1 MYSNTLSTAALLG
14 LATVGSSMPHQRDQS
29 SSDSESNAPPA
40 AQWGGSDS
48 VFKFPLANG
57 FPNIANPSDQ
67 LNQIQQD
74 ARGTLP
80 KAAPNA
86 PAPATP
92 QPDSLTSLG
101 FIAFNELFEVAFFT
115 ELFNNVTTGASGFRE
130 GDLLGQDKAK
140 ILSILKIVIAQEE
153 LHELNANG
161 AFQRSTGQMIQ
172 PCQYNFPVS
181 NFNQSISLASTFTDV
196 VLGTL
201 PDIQTLFAN
210 ANDNALIRGVGSVIG
225 QEGEQNG
232 FYRDILGKTPSAL
245 PFLTA
250 SARDFAFSAIVQNFV
265 VPGSCS
271 SSLDILQRGGLTI
284 FDILTV
290 LNPPT
295 TPMNQKVMFR
305 LESFSQ
311 KMKFSGAGAAATATA
326 TADFVS
332 SYDNSTTSAQQQD
345 NLFLTYINQLNAPIS
360 VPIEDA
366 KKINDNHNDND
377 DHSSTIQFSANFPGE
392 DNLMNGLTIAAVTK
406 GKDFVDVGA
415 VARNTL
421 FGPGLIEIN

>member
-29 SSDSESNAPPA
+29 DSNAPPA
-40 AQWGGSDS
+40 AQWSGSDS

-161 AFQRSTGQMIQ
+161 AFQKFTGQMIQ

-232 FYRDILGKTPSAL
+232 FYRDILGKNPSAL

-290 LNPPT
+290 VNPPT
-295 TPMNQKVMFR
+295 APTNQKVMFR
-305 LESFSQ
+305 LKNFSQ
-311 KMKFSGAGAAATATA
+311 KMEFSGEAAA
-326 TADFVS
+326 DVVS
-332 SYDNSTTSAQQQD
+332 SHENSTTAPHQQPD

-366 KKINDNHNDND
+366 KKINND
-377 DHSSTIQFSANFPGE
+377 DHNNDDEDYSSITIQFSANFPGA

-415 VARNTL
+415 VANNTL

>member
-29 SSDSESNAPPA
+29 SSDSNAPPA

-161 AFQRSTGQMIQ
+161 AFQKFTGQMIQ

-232 FYRDILGKTPSAL
+232 FYRDILGKNPSAL

-271 SSLDILQRGGLTI
+271 SSLDVLQRGGLTI

-290 LNPPT
+290 VNPPT

-305 LESFSQ
+305 LKTFSQ
-311 KMKFSGAGAAATATA
+311 KMEFSGEAA
-326 TADFVS
+326 ADFVS
-332 SYDNSTTSAQQQD
+332 SHENFTSPPQQQD

-366 KKINDNHNDND
+366 KKIDGNHNNDNEDYSS
-377 DHSSTIQFSANFPGE
+377 SSTIQFSANFPGA

-415 VARNTL
+415 VANNTL

>member
-29 SSDSESNAPPA
+29 SSDSNAPPA

-161 AFQRSTGQMIQ
+161 AFQKFTGQMIQ

-232 FYRDILGKTPSAL
+232 FYRDILGKNPSAL

-284 FDILTV
+284 FDLLTV
-290 LNPPT
+290 VNPPT

-305 LESFSQ
+305 LKTFSQ
-311 KMKFSGAGAAATATA
+311 KMEFSGEAAAA
-326 TADFVS
+326 ADSVS
-332 SYDNSTTSAQQQD
+332 SHENSTTSPQQQQD

-366 KKINDNHNDND
+366 KKIDDNHNNEND
-377 DHSSTIQFSANFPGE
+377 DHSSSTIQFSANFPGA

-415 VARNTL
+415 VANNTL

>member
-29 SSDSESNAPPA
+29 SSDSNAPPA

-161 AFQRSTGQMIQ
+161 AFQKFTGQMIQ

-232 FYRDILGKTPSAL
+232 FYRDILGKNPSAL

-284 FDILTV
+284 FDLLTV
-290 LNPPT
+290 VNPPT

-305 LESFSQ
+305 LKTFSQ
-311 KMKFSGAGAAATATA
+311 KMEFSGEAA
-326 TADFVS
+326 ADFVS
-332 SYDNSTTSAQQQD
+332 SHENSTAPPHQQQD

-366 KKINDNHNDND
+366 KKIDD
-377 DHSSTIQFSANFPGE
+377 DHSSSTIQFSANFPGA

-415 VARNTL
+415 VANNTL

>member
-29 SSDSESNAPPA
+29 SSDSNAPPA

-161 AFQRSTGQMIQ
+161 AFQKFTGQMIQ

-232 FYRDILGKTPSAL
+232 FYRDILGKNPSAL

-284 FDILTV
+284 FDLLTV
-290 LNPPT
+290 VNPPT

-305 LESFSQ
+305 LKTFSQ
-311 KMKFSGAGAAATATA
+311 KMEFSGEAAATAA
-326 TADFVS
+326 GFVS
-332 SYDNSTTSAQQQD
+332 SHENSTSPPQQQQD

-366 KKINDNHNDND
+366 KKINDNYNNNDND
-377 DHSSTIQFSANFPGE
+377 DHSSSSTIQFSANFPGA

-415 VARNTL
+415 VANNTL

>member
-29 SSDSESNAPPA
+29 SSDSNAPPA

-101 FIAFNELFEVAFFT
+101 FIALNELFEVAFFT

-161 AFQRSTGQMIQ
+161 AFQKFTGQMIQ

-232 FYRDILGKTPSAL
+232 FYRDILGKNPSAL

-284 FDILTV
+284 FDLLTV
-290 LNPPT
+290 VNPPT
-295 TPMNQKVMFR
+295 TPTNQKVMFR
-305 LESFSQ
+305 LKTFSQ
-311 KMKFSGAGAAATATA
+311 KMEFSGEAAAAG
-326 TADFVS
+326 FVS
-332 SYDNSTTSAQQQD
+332 SHENSTNPPQKQQD
-345 NLFLTYINQLNAPIS
+345 NLFLTYINQLNAPFS

-366 KKINDNHNDND
+366 KKINNDNHNNDND
-377 DHSSTIQFSANFPGE
+377 DYSSITIQFSANFPGA

-415 VARNTL
+415 VANNTL

>member
-29 SSDSESNAPPA
+29 SSDSNAPPA

-161 AFQRSTGQMIQ
+161 AFQRFTGQMIQ
-172 PCQYNFPVS
+172 PCQFNFPVS

-232 FYRDILGKTPSAL
+232 FYRDILGKNPSAL

-284 FDILTV
+284 FDLLTV
-290 LNPPT
+290 VNPPT

-305 LESFSQ
+305 LKTFSQ
-311 KMKFSGAGAAATATA
+311 KMEFSGEAAA
-326 TADFVS
+326 DFIS
-332 SYDNSTTSAQQQD
+332 SYDNSTTAPQKQQQD

-366 KKINDNHNDND
+366 KKINDNNNNDND
-377 DHSSTIQFSANFPGE
+377 DHSSITIQFSANFPGA

-415 VARNTL
+415 VANNTL

>member
-29 SSDSESNAPPA
+29 SSDSNAPPA

-161 AFQRSTGQMIQ
+161 AFQRFTGQMIQ

-232 FYRDILGKTPSAL
+232 FYRDILGKNPSAL

-290 LNPPT
+290 VNPPT

-305 LESFSQ
+305 LKTFSQ
-311 KMKFSGAGAAATATA
+311 KMEFSGEAAAEATS
-326 TADFVS
+326 DFVS
-332 SYDNSTTSAQQQD
+332 SHENSTTSPQQQD

-366 KKINDNHNDND
+366 KKIDD
-377 DHSSTIQFSANFPGE
+377 DHSSITIQFSANFPGA

-415 VARNTL
+415 VANNTL

>member
-29 SSDSESNAPPA
+29 SSDSNAPPA

-161 AFQRSTGQMIQ
+161 AFQKFTGQMIQ

-232 FYRDILGKTPSAL
+232 FYRDILGKNPSAL

-271 SSLDILQRGGLTI
+271 SSLDILQQGGLTI

-290 LNPPT
+290 VNPPT

-305 LESFSQ
+305 LKTFSQ
-311 KMKFSGAGAAATATA
+311 KMEFSGEATAG
-326 TADFVS
+326 FVS
-332 SYDNSTTSAQQQD
+332 SYENSTNPPHQQQD

-366 KKINDNHNDND
+366 KKIND
-377 DHSSTIQFSANFPGE
+377 DHSSITIQFSANFPGA

-415 VARNTL
+415 VANNTL

>member
-29 SSDSESNAPPA
+29 SSDSNAPPA

-86 PAPATP
+86 PTPATP

-161 AFQRSTGQMIQ
+161 AFQKFTGQMIQ

-232 FYRDILGKTPSAL
+232 FYRDILGKNPSAL

-284 FDILTV
+284 FDLLTV
-290 LNPPT
+290 VNPPT

-305 LESFSQ
+305 LKTFSQ
-311 KMKFSGAGAAATATA
+311 KMEISGEAGAG
-326 TADFVS
+326 FVS
-332 SYDNSTTSAQQQD
+332 SHENSTTAPHQQQD

-360 VPIEDA
+360 VLIEDA
-366 KKINDNHNDND
+366 KKIDDNHNNDSD
-377 DHSSTIQFSANFPGE
+377 DHSSSSTIQFSANFPGA

-415 VARNTL
+415 VANNTL

>member
-29 SSDSESNAPPA
+29 SSDSNAPPA

-130 GDLLGQDKAK
+130 GDLLGQNKAK

-161 AFQRSTGQMIQ
+161 AFQKFTGQMIQ

-232 FYRDILGKTPSAL
+232 FYRDILGKNPSAL

-284 FDILTV
+284 FDLLTV
-290 LNPPT
+290 VNPPT
-295 TPMNQKVMFR
+295 TPTNQKVMFR
-305 LESFSQ
+305 LKTFSQ
-311 KMKFSGAGAAATATA
+311 KMEFSGEATAG
-326 TADFVS
+326 FVS
-332 SYDNSTTSAQQQD
+332 SHENSTTPPHQQQD

-360 VPIEDA
+360 VLIEDA
-366 KKINDNHNDND
+366 KKINH
-377 DHSSTIQFSANFPGE
+377 DHSSSTIQFSANFPGA

-415 VARNTL
+415 VANNTL

>member
-29 SSDSESNAPPA
+29 SSDSNAPPA

-161 AFQRSTGQMIQ
+161 AFQKFTGQMIQ

-210 ANDNALIRGVGSVIG
+210 VNDNALIRGVGSVIG

-232 FYRDILGKTPSAL
+232 FYRDILGKNPSAL

-284 FDILTV
+284 FDLLTV
-290 LNPPT
+290 VNPPT

-305 LESFSQ
+305 LKTFSQ
-311 KMKFSGAGAAATATA
+311 KMFEFSGEAAA
-326 TADFVS
+326 DSVS
-332 SYDNSTTSAQQQD
+332 SHDNSTTAPHQQQD

-366 KKINDNHNDND
+366 KKINNDNHNNDND
-377 DHSSTIQFSANFPGE
+377 DHSSITIQFSANFPGA

-415 VARNTL
+415 VANNTL

>member
-29 SSDSESNAPPA
+29 SSDSNAPPA

-161 AFQRSTGQMIQ
+161 AFQKFTGQMIQ

-232 FYRDILGKTPSAL
+232 FYRDILGKNPSAL

-284 FDILTV
+284 FDLLTV
-290 LNPPT
+290 VNPPT

-305 LESFSQ
+305 LKTFSQ
-311 KMKFSGAGAAATATA
+311 KMEFSGEAAAAA
-326 TADFVS
+326 GFVS
-332 SYDNSTTSAQQQD
+332 SHENSTSPPQQPD

-366 KKINDNHNDND
+366 KKIDD
-377 DHSSTIQFSANFPGE
+377 DHSSITIQFSANFPGA

-415 VARNTL
+415 VANNTL

>member
-29 SSDSESNAPPA
+29 SSDSNAPPA

-161 AFQRSTGQMIQ
+161 AFQKFTGQMIQ
-172 PCQYNFPVS
+172 PCQYNFPVF

-232 FYRDILGKTPSAL
+232 FYRDILGKNPSAL

-284 FDILTV
+284 FDLLTV
-290 LNPPT
+290 VNPPT

-305 LESFSQ
+305 LKTFSQ
-311 KMKFSGAGAAATATA
+311 KMEFSGEAAA
-326 TADFVS
+326 DSVS
-332 SYDNSTTSAQQQD
+332 SHDNSTSPPHQQQD

-366 KKINDNHNDND
+366 KKIDDDHHNDND
-377 DHSSTIQFSANFPGE
+377 DHSSITIQFSANFPGA

-415 VARNTL
+415 VANNTL

>member
-1 MYSNTLSTAALLG
+1 MYSNTVSTAALLG

-29 SSDSESNAPPA
+29 SSDSNAPPA

-161 AFQRSTGQMIQ
+161 AFQKFTGQMIQ

-232 FYRDILGKTPSAL
+232 FYRDILGKNPSAL

-284 FDILTV
+284 FDLLTV
-290 LNPPT
+290 VNPPT

-305 LESFSQ
+305 LKTFSQ
-311 KMKFSGAGAAATATA
+311 KMKFSGEAAA
-326 TADFVS
+326 DSVS
-332 SYDNSTTSAQQQD
+332 SHDNSTSPPHQQQD

-366 KKINDNHNDND
+366 KKIDGNHNNDND
-377 DHSSTIQFSANFPGE
+377 DHSSSSTIQFSANFPGA

-415 VARNTL
+415 VANNTL

>member
-29 SSDSESNAPPA
+29 SSDSNAPPA

-161 AFQRSTGQMIQ
+161 AFQKFTGQMIQ

-232 FYRDILGKTPSAL
+232 FYRDILGKNPSAL

-284 FDILTV
+284 FDLLTV
-290 LNPPT
+290 VNPPT
-295 TPMNQKVMFR
+295 TPTNQKVMFR
-305 LESFSQ
+305 LKTFSQ
-311 KMKFSGAGAAATATA
+311 KMKFSGEAAA
-326 TADFVS
+326 DVVS
-332 SYDNSTTSAQQQD
+332 SHENSTTAPHQQQLD

-366 KKINDNHNDND
+366 KKIDD
-377 DHSSTIQFSANFPGE
+377 DHSSITIQFSANFPGA

-415 VARNTL
+415 VANNTL

>member
-29 SSDSESNAPPA
+29 SSDSNAPPA

-161 AFQRSTGQMIQ
+161 AFQKFTGQMIQ

-232 FYRDILGKTPSAL
+232 FYRDILGKNPSAL

-265 VPGSCS
+265 VRGSCS

-284 FDILTV
+284 FDLLTV
-290 LNPPT
+290 VNPPT
-295 TPMNQKVMFR
+295 TPTNQKVMFR
-305 LESFSQ
+305 LKTFSQ
-311 KMKFSGAGAAATATA
+311 KMEFSGEATAG
-326 TADFVS
+326 FVS
-332 SYDNSTTSAQQQD
+332 SYENSTSPPHQQPD

-366 KKINDNHNDND
+366 KKIDDD
-377 DHSSTIQFSANFPGE
+377 DHSSSITIQFSANFPGA

-415 VARNTL
+415 VANNTL

>member
-29 SSDSESNAPPA
+29 SSDSNAPPA

-161 AFQRSTGQMIQ
+161 AFQKFTGQMIQ

-181 NFNQSISLASTFTDV
+181 NVNQSISLASTFTDV

-232 FYRDILGKTPSAL
+232 FYRDILGKNPSAL

-284 FDILTV
+284 FDLLTV
-290 LNPPT
+290 VNPPT
-295 TPMNQKVMFR
+295 TPTNQKVMFR
-305 LESFSQ
+305 LKTFSQ
-311 KMKFSGAGAAATATA
+311 KMEFSGEAAA
-326 TADFVS
+326 DVVS
-332 SYDNSTTSAQQQD
+332 SHENSTTAPHQQQLD

-366 KKINDNHNDND
+366 KKIDD
-377 DHSSTIQFSANFPGE
+377 DHSSITIQFSANFPGA

-415 VARNTL
+415 VANNTL

>member
-29 SSDSESNAPPA
+29 SSDSNAPPA

-161 AFQRSTGQMIQ
+161 AFQKFTGQMIQ

-232 FYRDILGKTPSAL
+232 FYRDILGKNPSAL

-290 LNPPT
+290 VNPPT

-305 LESFSQ
+305 LKTFSQ
-311 KMKFSGAGAAATATA
+311 KMKFSGEAAA

-332 SYDNSTTSAQQQD
+332 SHENSTTASHQQQD

-366 KKINDNHNDND
+366 KKIND
-377 DHSSTIQFSANFPGE
+377 DHSSITIQFSANFPGA

-415 VARNTL
+415 VANNTL

>member
-29 SSDSESNAPPA
+29 SSDSNAPPA

-161 AFQRSTGQMIQ
+161 AFQKFTGQMIQ

-232 FYRDILGKTPSAL
+232 FYRDILGKNPSAL

-284 FDILTV
+284 FDLLTV
-290 LNPPT
+290 VNPPT
-295 TPMNQKVMFR
+295 TPTNQKVMFR
-305 LESFSQ
+305 LKTFSQ
-311 KMKFSGAGAAATATA
+311 KMEFSGEAAA
-326 TADFVS
+326 DSVS
-332 SYDNSTTSAQQQD
+332 SYENSTSPPQKQQQD

-366 KKINDNHNDND
+366 KKINNDNHNNDNE
-377 DHSSTIQFSANFPGE
+377 DHSSSTIQFSANFPGA

-415 VARNTL
+415 VANNTL

>member
-29 SSDSESNAPPA
+29 SSDSNAPPA

-161 AFQRSTGQMIQ
+161 AFQKFTGQMIQ

-232 FYRDILGKTPSAL
+232 FYRDILGKNPSAL

-290 LNPPT
+290 VNPPT

-305 LESFSQ
+305 LKTFSQ
-311 KMKFSGAGAAATATA
+311 KMEFSGEAAAG
-326 TADFVS
+326 FVS
-332 SYDNSTTSAQQQD
+332 SHENSTTSPHQQQD

-366 KKINDNHNDND
+366 KKIDDNHNNDND
-377 DHSSTIQFSANFPGE
+377 DYSSSSTIQFSANFPGA

-415 VARNTL
+415 VANNTL

>member
-29 SSDSESNAPPA
+29 SSDSNAPPA

-161 AFQRSTGQMIQ
+161 AFQKFTGQMIQ

-181 NFNQSISLASTFTDV
+181 NFNQAISLASTFTDV

-232 FYRDILGKTPSAL
+232 FYRDILGKNPSAL

-290 LNPPT
+290 VNPPT
-295 TPMNQKVMFR
+295 TPTNQKVMFR
-305 LESFSQ
+305 LKTFSQ
-311 KMKFSGAGAAATATA
+311 KMKFSGEAAATA
-326 TADFVS
+326 DSVS
-332 SYDNSTTSAQQQD
+332 SHENSTSPPQQQQD

-366 KKINDNHNDND
+366 KKINDDYHNNDND
-377 DHSSTIQFSANFPGE
+377 DHSSSTIQFSANFPGA

-415 VARNTL
+415 VANNTL

>member
-29 SSDSESNAPPA
+29 SSDSNAPPA

-161 AFQRSTGQMIQ
+161 AFQKFTGQMIQ

-210 ANDNALIRGVGSVIG
+210 VNDNALIRGVGSVIG

-232 FYRDILGKTPSAL
+232 FYRDILGKNPSAL

-284 FDILTV
+284 FDLLTV
-290 LNPPT
+290 VNPPT
-295 TPMNQKVMFR
+295 TPTNQRVMFR
-305 LESFSQ
+305 LKTFSQ
-311 KMKFSGAGAAATATA
+311 KMEFSSEA
-326 TADFVS
+326 TADSVS
-332 SYDNSTTSAQQQD
+332 SHENSTSPPHQQPD

-366 KKINDNHNDND
+366 KKIND
-377 DHSSTIQFSANFPGE
+377 DHSSITIQFSANFPGA

-415 VARNTL
+415 VANNTL

>member
-1 MYSNTLSTAALLG
+1 
-14 LATVGSSMPHQRDQS
+14 MPHQRDQS
-29 SSDSESNAPPA
+29 SSDSNAPPA
-40 AQWGGSDS
+40 AQWGVSDS

-57 FPNIANPSDQ
+57 FPKIANPSDQ

-161 AFQRSTGQMIQ
+161 AFQKFTGQMIQ

-232 FYRDILGKTPSAL
+232 FYRDILGKNPSAL

-284 FDILTV
+284 FDLLTV
-290 LNPPT
+290 VNPPT

-305 LESFSQ
+305 LKNFSQ
-311 KMKFSGAGAAATATA
+311 KMEFSGEAAAG
-326 TADFVS
+326 FVS
-332 SYDNSTTSAQQQD
+332 SHDNSTTPPHQQQQD

-366 KKINDNHNDND
+366 KKINDNHNNDND
-377 DHSSTIQFSANFPGE
+377 DYSSITIQFSANFPGA

-415 VARNTL
+415 VANNTL

>member
-29 SSDSESNAPPA
+29 SSDSNAPPA

-140 ILSILKIVIAQEE
+140 VLSILKIVIAQEE

-161 AFQRSTGQMIQ
+161 AFQKFTGQMIQ

-232 FYRDILGKTPSAL
+232 FYRDILGKNPSAL

-284 FDILTV
+284 FDLLTV
-290 LNPPT
+290 VNPPT

-305 LESFSQ
+305 LKTFSQ
-311 KMKFSGAGAAATATA
+311 KMEFSGEAA
-326 TADFVS
+326 ADFVS
-332 SYDNSTTSAQQQD
+332 SHENSTTPPQHQQQD

-366 KKINDNHNDND
+366 KKIDND
-377 DHSSTIQFSANFPGE
+377 DHSSSTIQFSANFPGA

-415 VARNTL
+415 VANNTL

>member
-29 SSDSESNAPPA
+29 SSDSNAPPA

-140 ILSILKIVIAQEE
+140 ILSILKVVIAQEE

-161 AFQRSTGQMIQ
+161 AFQKFTGQMIQ

-210 ANDNALIRGVGSVIG
+210 ANDNGLIRGVGSVIG

-232 FYRDILGKTPSAL
+232 FYRDILGKNPSAL

-265 VPGSCS
+265 VPGSCP
-271 SSLDILQRGGLTI
+271 SSLDILQQGGLTI

-290 LNPPT
+290 VNPPT
-295 TPMNQKVMFR
+295 TPTNQKVTFR
-305 LESFSQ
+305 LKTFSQ
-311 KMKFSGAGAAATATA
+311 KTKSSGAGAAA
-326 TADFVS
+326 DFVS
-332 SYDNSTTSAQQQD
+332 SHDNSTTTPQQQQQYS
-345 NLFLTYINQLNAPIS
+345 LFLTYINQLNAPIS

-366 KKINDNHNDND
+366 KKIHD
-377 DHSSTIQFSANFPGE
+377 DAEGSTIEFSANFPGA

-406 GKDFVDVGA
+406 GKDFVDVA
-415 VARNTL
+415 AAAMNTL

>member
-29 SSDSESNAPPA
+29 SSDSNAPPA

-161 AFQRSTGQMIQ
+161 AFQKFTGQMIQ

-232 FYRDILGKTPSAL
+232 FYRDILGKNPSAL

-284 FDILTV
+284 FDLLTV
-290 LNPPT
+290 VNPPT

-305 LESFSQ
+305 LKTFSQ
-311 KMKFSGAGAAATATA
+311 KMEFSGAGAATA
-326 TADFVS
+326 TADSVS
-332 SYDNSTTSAQQQD
+332 SHENSTSPPQQQD

-366 KKINDNHNDND
+366 KKINDDHNNDND
-377 DHSSTIQFSANFPGE
+377 DHSSITIQFSANFPGA

-415 VARNTL
+415 VANNTL

>member
-29 SSDSESNAPPA
+29 SSDSNAPPA

-161 AFQRSTGQMIQ
+161 AFQKFTGQMIQ

-232 FYRDILGKTPSAL
+232 FYRDILGKNPSAL

-284 FDILTV
+284 FDLLTV
-290 LNPPT
+290 VNPPT

-305 LESFSQ
+305 LKTFSQ
-311 KMKFSGAGAAATATA
+311 KMEFSGEAAAG
-326 TADFVS
+326 FVS
-332 SYDNSTTSAQQQD
+332 SHENSTSPPHQQQD

-366 KKINDNHNDND
+366 KKIDDYHNNDND
-377 DHSSTIQFSANFPGE
+377 DHSSSSTIQFSANFPGA

-415 VARNTL
+415 VANNTL

>member
-29 SSDSESNAPPA
+29 SSDSNAPPA

-140 ILSILKIVIAQEE
+140 VLSILKIVIAQEE

-161 AFQRSTGQMIQ
+161 AFQKFTGQMIQ

-232 FYRDILGKTPSAL
+232 FYRDILGKNPSAL

-284 FDILTV
+284 FDLLTV
-290 LNPPT
+290 VNPPT

-305 LESFSQ
+305 LKTFSQ
-311 KMKFSGAGAAATATA
+311 KMEFSGEAA
-326 TADFVS
+326 ADFVS
-332 SYDNSTTSAQQQD
+332 SHENSTTPPQHQQQD

-360 VPIEDA
+360 VSIEDA
-366 KKINDNHNDND
+366 KKIND
-377 DHSSTIQFSANFPGE
+377 DHSSSTIQFSANFPGA

-415 VARNTL
+415 VANNTL

>member
-29 SSDSESNAPPA
+29 SSDSNAPPA

-161 AFQRSTGQMIQ
+161 AFQKFTGQMIQ

-232 FYRDILGKTPSAL
+232 FYRDILGKNPSAL

-290 LNPPT
+290 VNPPT
-295 TPMNQKVMFR
+295 TPTNQKVMFR
-305 LESFSQ
+305 LKTFSQ
-311 KMKFSGAGAAATATA
+311 KMDFSGEAAA
-326 TADFVS
+326 DSVS
-332 SYDNSTTSAQQQD
+332 SHENSTSPPHQQQD

-366 KKINDNHNDND
+366 KKISDNHNNDND
-377 DHSSTIQFSANFPGE
+377 DYSSSSTIQFSANFPGA

-415 VARNTL
+415 VANNTL

>member
-29 SSDSESNAPPA
+29 SSDSNAPPA

-161 AFQRSTGQMIQ
+161 AFQKFTGQMIQ

-232 FYRDILGKTPSAL
+232 FYRDILGKNPSAL

-284 FDILTV
+284 FDLLTV
-290 LNPPT
+290 VNPPT

-305 LESFSQ
+305 LKTFSQ
-311 KMKFSGAGAAATATA
+311 KMKFSGEAAA
-326 TADFVS
+326 DSVS
-332 SYDNSTTSAQQQD
+332 SHDNSTSPPHQQQD

-366 KKINDNHNDND
+366 KKIDGNHNNDND
-377 DHSSTIQFSANFPGE
+377 DHSSSSTIQFSANFPGA

-415 VARNTL
+415 VANNTL

>member
-29 SSDSESNAPPA
+29 SSDSNAPPA

-161 AFQRSTGQMIQ
+161 AFQKFTGQMIQ

-232 FYRDILGKTPSAL
+232 FYRDILGKNPSAL

-284 FDILTV
+284 FDLLTV
-290 LNPPT
+290 VNPPT

-305 LESFSQ
+305 LKTFLQ
-311 KMKFSGAGAAATATA
+311 KMEFS
-326 TADFVS
+326 DFVS
-332 SYDNSTTSAQQQD
+332 SHDNSTTAPHQQQD

-366 KKINDNHNDND
+366 KKINND
-377 DHSSTIQFSANFPGE
+377 DHSSITIQFSANFPGA

-415 VARNTL
+415 VANNTL

>member
-29 SSDSESNAPPA
+29 SSDSNAPPA

-161 AFQRSTGQMIQ
+161 AFQKFTGQMIQ

-232 FYRDILGKTPSAL
+232 FYRDILGKNPSAL

-284 FDILTV
+284 FDLLTV
-290 LNPPT
+290 VNPPT
-295 TPMNQKVMFR
+295 TPTNQKVMFR
-305 LESFSQ
+305 LKPFSQ
-311 KMKFSGAGAAATATA
+311 KMEFSGEAA
-326 TADFVS
+326 ADFVS
-332 SYDNSTTSAQQQD
+332 SSHENSTTSPHQQQQQQQD

-366 KKINDNHNDND
+366 KKIDDNHNNEND
-377 DHSSTIQFSANFPGE
+377 DYSSITIQFSANFPGA

-415 VARNTL
+415 VANNTL

>member
-29 SSDSESNAPPA
+29 SSDSNAPPA

-161 AFQRSTGQMIQ
+161 AFQKFTGQMIQ

-232 FYRDILGKTPSAL
+232 IYRDILGKNPSAL

-284 FDILTV
+284 FDLLTV
-290 LNPPT
+290 VNPPT

-305 LESFSQ
+305 LKTFSQ
-311 KMKFSGAGAAATATA
+311 KMETSGEAAA
-326 TADFVS
+326 DVVS
-332 SYDNSTTSAQQQD
+332 SHENSTSPPQKQQPD

-360 VPIEDA
+360 VSIEDA
-366 KKINDNHNDND
+366 KKIND
-377 DHSSTIQFSANFPGE
+377 DHSSSMIQFSANFPGA

-415 VARNTL
+415 VANNTL

>member
-29 SSDSESNAPPA
+29 SSDSNAPPA

-161 AFQRSTGQMIQ
+161 AFQKFTGQMIQ

-232 FYRDILGKTPSAL
+232 FYRDILGKNPSAL

-271 SSLDILQRGGLTI
+271 SSLDVLQRGGLTI

-290 LNPPT
+290 VNPPT

-305 LESFSQ
+305 LKTFSQ
-311 KMKFSGAGAAATATA
+311 KMEFSGEAA
-326 TADFVS
+326 ADFVS
-332 SYDNSTTSAQQQD
+332 SHENFTSPPQQQD

-366 KKINDNHNDND
+366 KKINDNHNNDND
-377 DHSSTIQFSANFPGE
+377 YHSSSSTIQFSANFPGA

-415 VARNTL
+415 VANNTL

>member
-29 SSDSESNAPPA
+29 SSDSNAPPA

-161 AFQRSTGQMIQ
+161 AFQKFTGQMIQ

-232 FYRDILGKTPSAL
+232 FYRDILGKNPSAL

-284 FDILTV
+284 FDLLTV
-290 LNPPT
+290 VNPPT

-305 LESFSQ
+305 LKTFSQ
-311 KMKFSGAGAAATATA
+311 KMEFSGEAAA
-326 TADFVS
+326 DSVS
-332 SYDNSTTSAQQQD
+332 SHENSTTAPQKQQD

-366 KKINDNHNDND
+366 KKIDDNHNNDND
-377 DHSSTIQFSANFPGE
+377 DHSSSITIQFSANFPGA

-415 VARNTL
+415 VANNTL

>member
-29 SSDSESNAPPA
+29 SSDSNAPPA

-161 AFQRSTGQMIQ
+161 AFQKFTGQMIQ

-232 FYRDILGKTPSAL
+232 FYRDILGKNPSAL

-290 LNPPT
+290 VNPPT

-305 LESFSQ
+305 LKTFSQ
-311 KMKFSGAGAAATATA
+311 KMKFSGEAAA
-326 TADFVS
+326 DVVS
-332 SYDNSTTSAQQQD
+332 SHENSTTAPHQQQLD

-366 KKINDNHNDND
+366 KKINDDHNNDND
-377 DHSSTIQFSANFPGE
+377 DYSSSSTIQFSANFPGA

-415 VARNTL
+415 VANNTL

>member
-29 SSDSESNAPPA
+29 SSDSNAPPA

-161 AFQRSTGQMIQ
+161 AFQKFTGQMIQ

-232 FYRDILGKTPSAL
+232 FYRDILGKNPSAL

-284 FDILTV
+284 FDLLTV
-290 LNPPT
+290 VNPPT

-305 LESFSQ
+305 LKTFSQ
-311 KMKFSGAGAAATATA
+311 KMEFSGEAGAAA
-326 TADFVS
+326 ADSVS
-332 SYDNSTTSAQQQD
+332 SHENSTSPPHQQQD

-366 KKINDNHNDND
+366 KKINDNHNNDND
-377 DHSSTIQFSANFPGE
+377 DHSSSTIQFSANFPGA

-415 VARNTL
+415 VANNTL

>member
-29 SSDSESNAPPA
+29 SSDSNAPPA

-161 AFQRSTGQMIQ
+161 AFQKFTGQMIQ

-232 FYRDILGKTPSAL
+232 FYRDILGKNPSAL

-290 LNPPT
+290 VNPPT

-305 LESFSQ
+305 LKTFSQ
-311 KMKFSGAGAAATATA
+311 KMEFSGEAAATA
-326 TADFVS
+326 DSVS
-332 SYDNSTTSAQQQD
+332 SYENSTTAPHQQQLD

-366 KKINDNHNDND
+366 KKINND
-377 DHSSTIQFSANFPGE
+377 DHSSNTIQFSANFPGA

-415 VARNTL
+415 VANNTL

>member
-29 SSDSESNAPPA
+29 SSDSNAPPA

-161 AFQRSTGQMIQ
+161 AFQKFTGQMIQ

-232 FYRDILGKTPSAL
+232 FYRDILGKNPSAL

-284 FDILTV
+284 FDLLTV
-290 LNPPT
+290 VNPPT

-305 LESFSQ
+305 LKPFSQ
-311 KMKFSGAGAAATATA
+311 KMEFSGEA

-332 SYDNSTTSAQQQD
+332 SHDNSTTPPHQQQQQQQD

-366 KKINDNHNDND
+366 KKINDNHNNDND
-377 DHSSTIQFSANFPGE
+377 DYSSITIQFSANFPGA

-415 VARNTL
+415 VANNTL